1 MLNLFYG
8 LESNIALQAAV
19 LASGC
24 ATFFAVVLFSGCP
37 RCGWL
42 EWVSELLGKDDED

>member
-8 LESNIALQAAV
+8 LESNLALQAAV
-19 LASGC
+19 LAFGC
-24 ATFFAVVLFSGCP
+24 ATFAGVVLCSQCP

-42 EWVSELLGKDDED
+42 EWVSDLLDRDNDA

>member
-1 MLNLFYG
+1 MPNLFYG

-19 LASGC
+19 LACGC
-24 ATFFAVVLFSGCP
+24 ATFCGVILCSRCP

-42 EWVSELLGKDDED
+42 EWVSELLAKDDED